1 MSRSRSPNYPQIGL
15 REAIQ
20 RVSGVYKHDYQA
32 RLTRDVAAE
41 RLGYSGLNG
50 KSLAVLAALGKF
62 GLLEGRGEET
72 RVTDLAVRVLAFPPG
87 SAERRAAL
95 EEAAGRP
102 ELFAELDQRFSRG
115 QASDGAIRA
124 WLMTRGFIPPAAEAA
139 VRAYRETKQFLEA
152 QGEWAIP
159 AQTAAPAEPPS
170 DMAEVPA
177 EPTKGEPAKGEPA
190 RAEAGIRRA
199 VFGLAEG
206 EVVIT
211 APVFLSAESVNDLQD
226 YLDVFMKRARR
237 EAGLA

>member
-15 REAIQ
+15 KEAIQ
-20 RVSGVYKHDYQA
+20 RVSSVYKRDYQA
-32 RLTRDVAAE
+32 PLTRDLAAE

-72 RVTDLAVRVLAFPPG
+72 RVTDLAVRILAFPPG
-87 SAERRAAL
+87 SAERRLAL
-95 EEAAGRP
+95 QEAAGRP
-102 ELFAELDQRFSRG
+102 ELFTELDQRFARG

-124 WLMTRGFIPPAAEAA
+124 WLITRGFIPPAAEAA
-139 VRAYRETKQFLEA
+139 VRAYRATRQMLEA
-152 QGEWAIP
+152 EGE
-159 AQTAAPAEPPS
+159 APAPP
-170 DMAEVPA
+170 VPVPPADAA
-177 EPTKGEPAKGEPA
+177 EPAPAPRVESGT
-190 RAEAGIRRA
+190 RRA

-237 EAGLA
+237 EAGL

>member
-15 REAIQ
+15 KEAVL
-20 RVSGVYKHDYQA
+20 RVSSVYKRDYQA
-32 RLTRDVAAE
+32 SLTRDLAAE

-72 RVTDLAVRVLAFPPG
+72 RVTDLAVRILAFPLG
-87 SAERRAAL
+87 SPERRAAL
-95 EEAAGRP
+95 AEAAGRP
-102 ELFAELDQRFSRG
+102 ELFAELDQRFARL

-124 WLMTRGFIPPAAEAA
+124 WLITRGFIPPAADSA

-152 QGEWAIP
+152 EGEAALSALP
-159 AQTAAPAEPPS
+159 PPAPAEAP
-170 DMAEVPA
+170 
-177 EPTKGEPAKGEPA
+177 EPA
-190 RAEAGIRRA
+190 AEAPSVEVGTRRA

-237 EAGLA
+237 EAGLI

>member
-15 REAIQ
+15 KEAVL
-20 RVSGVYKHDYQA
+20 RVSSVYKRDYQA
-32 RLTRDVAAE
+32 SLTRDIAAD

-72 RVTDLAVRVLAFPPG
+72 RVTDLAVRILAFPPG
-87 SAERRAAL
+87 SPERRAAL
-95 EEAAGRP
+95 GEAASRP
-102 ELFAELDQRFSRG
+102 ELFVELDQRFGRG

-124 WLMTRGFIPPAAEAA
+124 WLVTRGFIPPAAEAA
-139 VRAYRETKQFLEA
+139 VRAYRETKQLLEA
-152 QGEWAIP
+152 EGDASLP
-159 AQTAAPAEPPS
+159 AAPPPLQPETPEVVIEPPKPES
-170 DMAEVPA
+170 GM
-177 EPTKGEPAKGEPA
+177 
-190 RAEAGIRRA
+190 RRA

-237 EAGLA
+237 EAGL

>member
-15 REAIQ
+15 KEAVQ
-20 RVSGVYKHDYQA
+20 RVSGVYKRDYQA
-32 RLTRDVAAE
+32 SLTRDLAAE

-72 RVTDLAVRVLAFPPG
+72 RVSDLAVRILAFSPG

-95 EEAAGRP
+95 ADAANRP
-102 ELFAELDQRFSRG
+102 ELFVELDQRFARG

-124 WLMTRGFIPPAAEAA
+124 WLITRGFIPPAAEAA
-139 VRAYRETKQFLEA
+139 VRAYRETKQMLEA
-152 QGEWAIP
+152 EAE
-159 AQTAAPAEPPS
+159 AAPAAVPSPEPS
-170 DMAEVPA
+170 EVA
-177 EPTKGEPAKGEPA
+177 AEPAKVESGM
-190 RAEAGIRRA
+190 RRA

-237 EAGLA
+237 EAGL